1 MFPPFDRIFFPPSS
15 PKLFLERSYFR
26 LSIPAQHR
34 RSRRRYVASHTAPFT
49 LSLHSIHPK
58 NFCRGSP
65 QKQVSTRSKIHSL
78 REKTLQHAATSFRR
92 HTTYKNCRTVKFR
105 THQLTTRG
113 RSTQQTI
120 RENLSQTTRP
130 AVTQSQTSTNKHSK
144 QPASVFSTTSMSAR
158 NHCQHHMQSKIT
170 CEKRSQRAHSKL
182 LARSSR
188 KIATSAKVRDSSTGK
203 EIAGGSGSDLG
214 VFHHGMITA
223 ANKRNMI
230 LHSNVLSQIRSS
242 TVPGR
247 VASCSRL
254 PIVGTLDG

>member
-1 MFPPFDRIFFPPSS
+1 M
-15 PKLFLERSYFR
+15 
-26 LSIPAQHR
+26 
-34 RSRRRYVASHTAPFT
+34 
-49 LSLHSIHPK
+49 HSIHPK

-78 REKTLQHAATSFRR
+78 REKTLQHAAISFRR

-120 RENLSQTTRP
+120 RENLSQTTCP

-144 QPASVFSTTSMSAR
+144 QPASSFLDHLDECKKSLSTSIC
-158 NHCQHHMQSKIT
+158 NQKFT

-188 KIATSAKVRDSSTGK
+188 KTTTNAKVTEQQHRQGNRWWFRFRLGGPPPRD
-203 EIAGGSGSDLG
+203 D
-214 VFHHGMITA
+214 
-223 ANKRNMI
+223 NR
-230 LHSNVLSQIRSS
+230 SQQEER
-242 TVPGR
+242 
-247 VASCSRL
+247 
-254 PIVGTLDG
+254 